1 MRTTI
6 KAVSVIIGTII
17 GAGFASGK
25 EIYIFFNVYGVKGL
39 LGITISTILTGI
51 IIYKVLISAR
61 DKRIKNYNTYLERLG
76 LNKKVKQILNII
88 VNIFLLITFYIMIAG
103 FTAYFKQEFNIMPL
117 FISIIVS
124 FLCYITLINNIEG
137 ITKVNMFLCPILI
150 LIIVFIGIKIGD
162 YSYYSITDKA
172 REISSNIKTTSNWL
186 IASLEYASYNNI
198 MLIPMLI
205 TLKKYTYKKE
215 KKIAIL
221 SSVIFLM
228 LAIILYVILLNGGAS
243 LNNVELPSVWIMGKT
258 GTIFKYICGLVV
270 VLAIYTSAI
279 AAGHS
284 FIENQKDAKRLLT
297 IILCIS
303 AIFVYKIGFSNLVK
317 VLYPV
322 FGLIGLVQ
330 LVAILIK
337 K

>member
-1 MRTTI
+1 
-6 KAVSVIIGTII
+6 
-17 GAGFASGK
+17 
-25 EIYIFFNVYGVKGL
+25 
-39 LGITISTILTGI
+39 
-51 IIYKVLISAR
+51 
-61 DKRIKNYNTYLERLG
+61 
-76 LNKKVKQILNII
+76 
-88 VNIFLLITFYIMIAG
+88 
-103 FTAYFKQEFNIMPL
+103 
-117 FISIIVS
+117 
-124 FLCYITLINNIEG
+124 
-137 ITKVNMFLCPILI
+137 
-150 LIIVFIGIKIGD
+150 
-162 YSYYSITDKA
+162 
-172 REISSNIKTTSNWL
+172 
-186 IASLEYASYNNI
+186 

-221 SSVIFLM
+221 SSVIILM

-243 LNNVELPSVWIMGKT
+243 LNNVELPLVWIMGKT